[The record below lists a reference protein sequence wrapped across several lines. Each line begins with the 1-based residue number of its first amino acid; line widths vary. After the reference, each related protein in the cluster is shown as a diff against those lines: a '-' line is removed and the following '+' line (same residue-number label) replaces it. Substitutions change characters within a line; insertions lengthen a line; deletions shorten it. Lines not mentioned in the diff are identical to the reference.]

1 MRKLSCIVGGVSLC
15 LALNVYAGAESHG
28 TEAHWGYEGEHGP
41 AHWAEMKTEFKQ
53 CQAGLEQS
61 PVDIGDAAKG
71 DLAKIEFNYK
81 PAPIKVLNNGHTIQV
96 NYSGDSSIKIGSQVY
111 KLVQFHFHSP
121 SENTVKK
128 KAYDMELH
136 LVHKNDQGEL
146 AVVGVLM
153 QGGGANKTLEPVW
166 ANIPKEINKETTL
179 TAQINAADLLP
190 AKKSGFYHFKG
201 SLTTPPCSE
210 GVQWFVMKE
219 PTSVSAEQV
228 KSFVAAVGN
237 NARPVQALNQR
248 SVVAS
253 E

>member
-1 MRKLSCIVGGVSLC
+1 MRYMSSVVGLASLC
-15 LALNVYAGAESHG
+15 MALNVYAGAEGHG
-28 TEAHWGYEGEHGP
+28 KEVHWGYEGEHGP
-41 AHWAEMKTEFKQ
+41 AHWAEMKAEFKQ
-53 CQAGLEQS
+53 CDAGLEQS
-61 PVDIGDAAKG
+61 PVDLGDATKG
-71 DLAKIEFNYK
+71 DLAKIEFSYQ
-81 PAPIKVLNNGHTIQV
+81 PSAVKVLNNGHTVQV
-96 NYSGDSSIKIGSQVY
+96 NYSGDSSIKIGAQVY

-128 KAYDMELH
+128 KPFDMELH
-136 LVHKNDQGEL
+136 LVHKNDKGEL
-146 AVVGVLM
+146 AVVGVFM
-153 QGGGANKTLEPVW
+153 QGGTANQTLEPVW
-166 ANIPKEINKETTL
+166 ANIPKEINKEATL
-179 TAQINAADLLP
+179 TAQINVAELLP
-190 AKKSGFYHFKG
+190 AKRSFYHFKG

-219 PTSVSAEQV
+219 PTTVSAEQV

>member
-1 MRKLSCIVGGVSLC
+1 MRNMSRIMGVASLC
-15 LALNVYAGAESHG
+15 VALNVYAGAESQG
-28 TEAHWGYEGEHGP
+28 KEAHWGYEGEHGP

-61 PVDIGDAAKG
+61 PVDIGDATKG
-71 DLAKIEFNYK
+71 DLAKIEFNYQ
-81 PAPIKVLNNGHTIQV
+81 PSPIKVLNNGHTIQV

-128 KAYDMELH
+128 KAFDMELH
-136 LVHKNDQGEL
+136 LVHKNDKGEL

-153 QGGGANKTLEPVW
+153 QSGAANKTLDTVW
-166 ANIPKEINKETTL
+166 ANIPKEINKESAL

-190 AKKSGFYHFKG
+190 AKQSFYHFKG

-219 PTSVSAEQV
+219 PTTVSAEQV
-228 KSFVAAVGN
+228 KSFVAAVGT

-248 SVVAS
+248 KVVAS

>member
-1 MRKLSCIVGGVSLC
+1 MRNLLCVVGVASMG
-15 LALNVYAGAESHG
+15 LALNVYAGAEGHG
-28 TEAHWGYEGEHGP
+28 KEAHWAYEGEQGP
-41 AHWAEMKTEFKQ
+41 AHWGEMKAEFKQ

-71 DLAKIEFNYK
+71 DLAKIEFNYQ
-81 PAPIKVLNNGHTIQV
+81 PSPIKILNNGHTIQV
-96 NYSGDSSIKIGSQVY
+96 NYSGDSSIKIGAQTY

-128 KAYDMELH
+128 KPFDMELH
-136 LVHKNDQGEL
+136 LVHKNDKGEL
-146 AVVGVLM
+146 AVVGVFM
-153 QGGGANKTLEPVW
+153 QGGNANKTLDSVW

-190 AKKSGFYHFKG
+190 AKQSFYHFKG

-219 PTSVSAEQV
+219 PTTVSAEQV

>member
-1 MRKLSCIVGGVSLC
+1 MLNISRIMGVASLC
-15 LALNVYAGAESHG
+15 LTLNVYAGVEGHG
-28 TEAHWGYEGEHGP
+28 KEAHWGYEGEHGP
-41 AHWAEMKTEFKQ
+41 THWGDMKPEFKQ
-53 CQAGLEQS
+53 CEAGLEQS
-61 PVDIGDAAKG
+61 PVDIGDVTKG
-71 DLAKIEFNYK
+71 DLAKIEFNYQ
-81 PAPIKVLNNGHTIQV
+81 PSPIKVLNNGHTIQV

-121 SENTVKK
+121 SENTIKK
-128 KAYDMELH
+128 KSFDMELH
-136 LVHKNDQGEL
+136 LVHKNDKGEL

-153 QGGGANKTLEPVW
+153 QNGAANKTLDPVW
-166 ANIPKEINKETTL
+166 ANIPKEINKEATL

-190 AKKSGFYHFKG
+190 AKRSFYHFKG

-219 PTSVSAEQV
+219 PATVSAAQV
-228 KSFVAAVGN
+228 KSFVAAVGT

-248 SVVAS
+248 SVITS

>member
-1 MRKLSCIVGGVSLC
+1 MQKMSRVVAVASMCVT
-15 LALNVYAGAESHG
+15 LNVYAGAEG
-28 TEAHWGYEGEHGP
+28 QGKEAHWGYEGEHGP
-41 AHWAEMKTEFKQ
+41 AHWGEMKAEYKQ

-61 PVDIGDAAKG
+61 PVDIGDATKS

-81 PAPIKVLNNGHTIQV
+81 PSPIKIVNNGHTIQV
-96 NYSGDSSIKIGSQVY
+96 NYSGDSTIKVGSQVY

-153 QGGGANKTLEPVW
+153 QDGAANKTLDPVW
-166 ANIPKEINKETTL
+166 ANLPKEINKEAVL

-190 AKKSGFYHFKG
+190 AKQAFYHFKG

-210 GVQWFVMKE
+210 GVQWFVMKD
-219 PTSVSAEQV
+219 PTTVSSQQV
-228 KSFVAAVGN
+228 KTFVATVGN

-248 SVVAS
+248 AVVAS

>member
-1 MRKLSCIVGGVSLC
+1 MRNMARIIVGVTSLC
-15 LALNVYAGAESHG
+15 VALNVYAGAEG
-28 TEAHWGYEGEHGP
+28 QGKEAHWSYEGEHGP
-41 AHWAEMKTEFKQ
+41 DNWGNVKPEFKQ

-61 PVDIGDAAKG
+61 PVDIGDATPG
-71 DLAKIEFNYK
+71 DLAKIEFNYQ
-81 PAPIKVLNNGHTIQV
+81 PSPIKVVNNGHTIQV
-96 NYSGDSSIKIGSQVY
+96 NYSGDSSIKVGSQVY

-128 KAYDMELH
+128 KPFDMELH
-136 LVHKNDQGEL
+136 LVHKHDQGEL

-153 QGGGANKTLEPVW
+153 QSGNANKALDPVW
-166 ANIPKEINKETTL
+166 ANIPKDVNKETTL

-190 AKKSGFYHFKG
+190 AKRSFYHFKG

-219 PTSVSAEQV
+219 PTTVSAAQV
-228 KSFVAAVGN
+228 KSFVAAVGH
-237 NARPVQALNQR
+237 NARPVQALNKR

>member
-1 MRKLSCIVGGVSLC
+1 MRNLLCIVGVTSMS
-15 LALNVYAGAESHG
+15 LALNVYAGAEGHG
-28 TEAHWGYEGEHGP
+28 KGAHWAYEGEQGP
-41 AHWAEMKTEFKQ
+41 AHWGEMTAEFKQ

-71 DLAKIEFNYK
+71 DLAKIEFNYQ
-81 PAPIKVLNNGHTIQV
+81 PSPIKILNNGHTIQV
-96 NYSGDSSIKIGSQVY
+96 NYSGDSSIKIGAQTY

-128 KAYDMELH
+128 KPFDMELH
-136 LVHKNDQGEL
+136 LVHKNDKGEL
-146 AVVGVLM
+146 AVVGVFM
-153 QGGGANKTLEPVW
+153 QGGNANKTLDSVW

-179 TAQINAADLLP
+179 NAQINAADLLP
-190 AKKSGFYHFKG
+190 AKQSFYHFKG

-219 PTSVSAEQV
+219 PTTVSAEQV

>member
-1 MRKLSCIVGGVSLC
+1 MSRVVGVVSLC
-15 LALNVYAGAESHG
+15 VTLNVYAGAESHG
-28 TEAHWGYEGEHGP
+28 KEAHWGYEGEHGP

-53 CQAGLEQS
+53 CQVGLEQS

-71 DLAKIEFNYK
+71 DLAKIEFNYQ
-81 PAPIKVLNNGHTIQV
+81 PSPIKVLNNGHTIQV
-96 NYSGDSSIKIGSQVY
+96 NYSGDSAIKIGSQVY

-128 KAYDMELH
+128 KPFDMELH
-136 LVHKNDQGEL
+136 LVHKNDKDKL
-146 AVVGVLM
+146 AMVNVFM
-153 QGGGANKTLEPVW
+153 QGGTANKTLDPVW
-166 ANIPKEINKETTL
+166 ANIPKEINKEVSL

-190 AKKSGFYHFKG
+190 AKQSFYHFKG

-219 PTSVSAEQV
+219 PTTVSTEQV

>member
-1 MRKLSCIVGGVSLC
+1 MRSILRVVGLASFC
-15 LALNVYAGAESHG
+15 LALNVYAGAEGHDK
-28 TEAHWGYEGEHGP
+28 EVHWGYKGEHGP
-41 AHWAEMKTEFKQ
+41 AHWAAIKTEFKQ
-53 CQAGLEQS
+53 CEVGLEQS
-61 PVDIGDAAKG
+61 PVDIGDASKG
-71 DLAKIEFNYK
+71 DLAKIEFNYQ
-81 PAPIKVLNNGHTIQV
+81 PSPIKLLNNGHTIQV

-128 KAYDMELH
+128 KPFDMELH
-136 LVHKNDQGEL
+136 LVHKNDKGEL
-146 AVVGVLM
+146 AVVGVFM
-153 QGGGANKTLEPVW
+153 QSGVANKTLDPVW
-166 ANIPKEINKETTL
+166 ANIPAELNTEFTL
-179 TAQINAADLLP
+179 AAQINAADLLP
-190 AKKSGFYHFKG
+190 AKQSFYHFKG

-219 PTSVSAEQV
+219 PTTVSAEQV